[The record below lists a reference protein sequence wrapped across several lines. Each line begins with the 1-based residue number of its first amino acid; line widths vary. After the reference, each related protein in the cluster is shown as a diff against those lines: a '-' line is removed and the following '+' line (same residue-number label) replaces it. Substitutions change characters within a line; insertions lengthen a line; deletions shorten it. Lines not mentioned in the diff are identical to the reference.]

1 MKRSVPILYKRH
13 LGEILLRLRRR
24 AGLTQKELAERT
36 GINAS
41 LLSRYESGKI
51 KLGGENLQKVCDAV
65 GYPSEQFVQDA
76 WALSREGGS
85 PRQAVEIDPAS
96 AFPQAE
102 LEQIYDELAMAGKIF
117 FMRTSRAIFN
127 ALWRA
132 SRLR

>member
-1 MKRSVPILYKRH
+1 MKRPVPVLDKKH
-13 LGEILLRLRRR
+13 LGETLFRVRRR

-51 KLGGENLQKVCDAV
+51 KLGGGNLQKVCDAT

-76 WALSREGGS
+76 WTLSREGDS
-85 PRQAVEIDPAS
+85 PRQVVEIDLAA

-102 LEQIYDELAMAGKIF
+102 LERIYEESAGDAK
-117 FMRTSRAIFN
+117 RLYLSTCRALFD
-127 ALWRA
+127 ALRRA
-132 SRLR
+132 PKPR